1 MDIIFSTSLLSYE
14 PNISRSENSRSVLVC
29 VHCLSEKSD
38 SICKVLKLFF
48 EIILEDS
55 YFDSNSNELFL
66 LLSSVDLHGPLHQ
79 SKLDSLRKLVAGRPE
94 GPLRCLLCFG
104 RVFLVFF
111 SCHVNAAEVRFM
123 IVLSLCGWNLRPY
136 QFDNIRLFCR
146 MDILLCN
153 VESKM
158 CQHLHF
164 VLHSKDPSN
173 DGAVLWRLASVAHAS
188 CLISDSLRS

>member
-48 EIILEDS
+48 EIIPEDS

-79 SKLDSLRKLVAGRPE
+79 SKLDSLRKLVGGRPKRK
-94 GPLRCLLCFG
+94 PNWSFALPALFWSCISC
-104 RVFLVFF
+104 FF

-123 IVLSLCGWNLRPY
+123 IVLSLCG
-136 QFDNIRLFCR
+136 
-146 MDILLCN
+146 
-153 VESKM
+153 
-158 CQHLHF
+158 
-164 VLHSKDPSN
+164 
-173 DGAVLWRLASVAHAS
+173 
-188 CLISDSLRS
+188 

>member
-111 SCHVNAAEVRFM
+111 RVMLMQLRFG
-123 IVLSLCGWNLRPY
+123 L
-136 QFDNIRLFCR
+136 
-146 MDILLCN
+146 
-153 VESKM
+153 
-158 CQHLHF
+158 
-164 VLHSKDPSN
+164 
-173 DGAVLWRLASVAHAS
+173 
-188 CLISDSLRS
+188 